1 MEETVKKK
9 RKFRWTELL
18 FAALCAAFVTCGR
31 SVYNYN
37 TLVDIYY
44 RPMEYG
50 ALFLFMFL
58 PLIFVFALVGAGVRK
73 SLQPVQKKENDEKS
87 GTHKFFPVITSLLVI
102 GAGLTALFSYFP
114 GILGYDSEWQT
125 LQAFGLMPLSNHHPV
140 LHTLIWNFFIAL
152 EWFGVPHPYGLFIY
166 CIVQILIVAGVC
178 GYVTDAEVKAGCRW
192 PVPVIT
198 MLYYALYPAFSVFS
212 VEMTKDVLFSC
223 VVVRL
228 FLRFTAVGSYT
239 TDSEAED
246 LKKKLSKKEKL
257 NIFGIFFLTAIGCLL
272 RNNFLPAA
280 GAMVIVLFIMRKK
293 NGMKKALLSVL
304 AGVAIA
310 ACVMR
315 IVYPHAGVEKTESH
329 ELLSVPV
336 NQISSVYVSRY
347 PELTTAE
354 RFIIDNYM
362 EAGRYNPR
370 LADSVKFTFNDA
382 LYDSD
387 KSAFWDLYMHMFRKY
402 PYEFADAFLTQNV
415 QLWYPGARMTDRYAA
430 RKYIETENVYLPVY
444 MITAGSQLPEMRGFY
459 DMVFA
464 EIEHSGVA
472 GGLPFSLSIPFYS
485 ILLGFYIAIK
495 AKRPGY
501 TAGVFMSF
509 FLWGTYLLGP
519 VAAFRYMYPFFLL
532 IPVILIPVF
541 SRGTV
546 LSEKAEAG
554 ASEDDSSREK
564 TEEKSGDENSEK
576 EKSEKKIEE
585 RSKDDSSGK
594 EERSAD
600 KISEEKP
607 EEKSADDGSEE
618 RKDEKSGEDN
628 SEDKQEEK
636 DRSVSE
642 KAEVNSESG
651 SGEKNV
657 KAADEDKV

>member
-1 MEETVKKK
+1 MEETAKKK
-9 RKFRWTELL
+9 RSFPWAEIL
-18 FAALCAAFVTCGR
+18 FAALSAAFVTCGR
-31 SVYNYN
+31 SIYNYN
-37 TLVDIYY
+37 TLIDIYY

-50 ALFLFMFL
+50 ALFLFVFL
-58 PLIFVFALVGAGVRK
+58 PLILFFALIGAGVKK
-73 SLQPVQKKENDEKS
+73 SFTPVKKKTADEKPDVEDADESDKKEEKKVRA
-87 GTHKFFPVITSLLVI
+87 GIYRFFPVITSILVI
-102 GAGLTALFSYFP
+102 GAGLVALFSYFP

-166 CIVQILIVAGVC
+166 CIVQILILAGVC
-178 GYVTDAEVKAGCRW
+178 GYVTDAEIKAGCRW

-198 MLYYALYPAFSVFS
+198 MLYYVLYPAFSVFS

-228 FLRFTAVGSYT
+228 FLRLNAVGNYT
-239 TDSEAED
+239 TDSDDEE
-246 LKKKLSKKEKL
+246 LRKKISKKEKI
-257 NIFGIFFLTAIGCLL
+257 NTFGIFLLIALGCLL

-280 GAMVIVLFIMRKK
+280 GAMVIVLFFMRKK

-304 AGVAIA
+304 CGVVIA
-310 ACVMR
+310 VAVMQ
-315 IVYPHAGVEKTESH
+315 IVYPMTGVEKTESH

-387 KSAFWDLYMHMFRKY
+387 KSAFWDLYMHMFKKY
-402 PYEFADAFLTQNV
+402 PYEFTDAFLTQNV
-415 QLWYPGARMTDRYAA
+415 QLWYPAARITDRYAA
-430 RKYIETENVYLPVY
+430 RRYIETVNVSVPVY
-444 MITAGSQLPEMRGFY
+444 MITGGSWFPEMRGFY
-459 DMVFA
+459 DMVFE
-464 EIEHSGVA
+464 EIERSGA
-472 GGLPFSLSIPFYS
+472 LGGLPFSLSIPFYS

-495 AKRPGY
+495 ARRPGY
-501 TAGVFMSF
+501 TAGVFLAF

-532 IPVILIPVF
+532 IPVILTPVF

-546 LSEKAEAG
+546 IAFKADSDS
-554 ASEDDSSREK
+554 SEDKKSEEEKEEKTQDEKKESDLKEEVEEKTGEK
-564 TEEKSGDENSEK
+564 TETEVKAVEEAETKAGEKPEAVSEENS
-576 EKSEKKIEE
+576 
-585 RSKDDSSGK
+585 D
-594 EERSAD
+594 
-600 KISEEKP
+600 EKP
-607 EEKSADDGSEE
+607 EEKTDT
-618 RKDEKSGEDN
+618 
-628 SEDKQEEK
+628 
-636 DRSVSE
+636 V
-642 KAEVNSESG
+642 
-651 SGEKNV
+651 
-657 KAADEDKV
+657 DEDKV